1 MAKNDPP
8 IPLSVVMPVYNEEEA
23 IPLAVEDVQR
33 DVLDHVTGAE
43 LVVVND
49 GSRDGTGAILDGLGA
64 KDARIHVIH
73 QQNRGHGGALMAAL
87 DAARG
92 EHVFLID
99 SDRQIPLSE
108 FGAAWAQIQAG
119 RQGVFGVRRRR
130 HDPALRLYLSAF
142 VRRSIHVMFGTR
154 IVDANV
160 PYKLLKRTIWLDAQP
175 CIPAGTLAPS
185 LFLAIFAKRRG
196 YDIVELDVI
205 HKERDTGE
213 VSIRRFKLLKFCAR
227 AFQQMVAFRRCVRGV
242 GPRPSSPASVPSR
255 T

>member
-1 MAKNDPP
+1 MAKNDPA

-33 DVLDHVTGAE
+33 DVLDHVPGAE

-108 FGAAWAQIQAG
+108 FGAAWAHIQAG

-142 VRRSIHVMFGTR
+142 VRQSIGFIFGVR

-160 PYKLLKRTIWLDAQP
+160 PYKLLKRSVWDEART

-185 LFLAIFAKRRG
+185 LFLAIFAKKRG
-196 YDIVELDVI
+196 HDIVEVDVV

-213 VSIRRFKLLKFCAR
+213 VSIRRLKLLKFCAR
-227 AFQQMVAFRRCVRGV
+227 GFRQMLAFRRCLSHVR
-242 GPRPSSPASVPSR
+242 
-255 T
+255 